1 MFARDRVA
9 ASGRCVPAKDNR
21 STLLSMRKLLFGILL
36 SVPCMAQLTRVPD
49 VEGQRAAMKRL
60 GFLTGKW
67 SGEARLLRGSGEPL
81 ELIQT
86 EEAQYK
92 LDGLVLIIEGSGR
105 TKADGKIALQ
115 AFAVVS
121 YDDEAGA
128 YRMRAYNDGRYL
140 ETEIKLADDG
150 KGLTW
155 GFALGEI
162 KTHSLLRINE
172 KGQWTELA
180 EITIGSE
187 PSRKLME
194 LTVDPQK

>member
-1 MFARDRVA
+1 M
-9 ASGRCVPAKDNR
+9 
-21 STLLSMRKLLFGILL
+21 LL

-49 VEGQRAAMKRL
+49 IEAQRAAMKKL

-92 LDGLVLIIEGSGR
+92 LDGLVLTIEGIGR
-105 TKADGKIALQ
+105 TKVDGKIALQ

-121 YDDEAGA
+121 YDDEVGA

-155 GFALGEI
+155 GFTLGEI
-162 KTHSLLRINE
+162 KTHSVLRLND

-180 EITIGSE
+180 EITIGSQ

-194 LTVDPQK
+194 LAVSPQK